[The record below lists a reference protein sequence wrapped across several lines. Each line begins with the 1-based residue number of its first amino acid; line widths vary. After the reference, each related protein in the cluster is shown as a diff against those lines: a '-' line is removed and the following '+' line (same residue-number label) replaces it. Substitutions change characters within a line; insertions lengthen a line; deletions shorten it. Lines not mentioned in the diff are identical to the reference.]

1 MHDKTREEAINL
13 IYAHL
18 ENLTNEELGDVM
30 GSMFG
35 DSVESLIGVIPYH
48 GANFTVHDKDDL
60 RFDEYSNLKDECK
73 WCQKDILEQ

>member
-1 MHDKTREEAINL
+1 MGWKYTADITREEAINL

-35 DSVESLIGVIPYH
+35 DSVERPYY

-60 RFDEYSNLKDECK
+60 RFDEYGNLKDE
-73 WCQKDILEQ
+73 W

>member
-1 MHDKTREEAINL
+1 MGWKYTADITREEAINL

-35 DSVESLIGVIPYH
+35 DSVERPYH
-48 GANFTVHDKDDL
+48 GANFTVYDKGDL
-60 RFDEYSNLKDECK
+60 RFDEYGNLKDECK
-73 WCQKDILEQ
+73 